1 MLSIETRERLVRGYE
16 RTHNAKMIAQ
26 AYGVSE
32 REVYKLAAQ
41 MRETGSVEPRTGNC
55 GRKPKLSEEDLKRV
69 DKAIQAQPDITFG
82 ELIRNL
88 ELDISE
94 SRLGRIVREKL
105 GYSLKKKVIHAS
117 EQERPRCTG
126 KASGMER
133 THGPGVKF
141 CVSEIRQSQEE
152 VRWKVHRRR
161 AESLGH
167 RWSRRAGRYAHRGC
181 ECRPVCRDI
190 LPPGISQRHGQRT

>member
-1 MLSIETRERLVRGYE
+1 MLRNETRSRLVAGYE
-16 RTHNAKMIAQ
+16 RTHDAKMIAQ

-41 MRETGSVEPRTGNC
+41 MRETGSVDVRTGNC
-55 GRKPKLSEEDLKRV
+55 GRKPKLTEKDLERV

-82 ELIRNL
+82 ELIKNL

-117 EQERPRCTG
+117 EQERPRCAG
-126 KASGMER
+126 IASRMER
-133 THGPGVKF
+133 TDKRNTK
-141 CVSEIRQSQEE
+141 RQTGLS
-152 VRWKVHRRR
+152 
-161 AESLGH
+161 G
-167 RWSRRAGRYAHRGC
+167 
-181 ECRPVCRDI
+181 
-190 LPPGISQRHGQRT
+190 

>member
-1 MLSIETRERLVRGYE
+1 MLSNETRSRLVAGYE
-16 RTHNAKMIAQ
+16 RSHDAKMIAQ

-41 MRETGSVEPRTGNC
+41 MRETGSVELRTGNC
-55 GRKPKLSEEDLKRV
+55 GRKPKLSEEDLERV

-82 ELIRNL
+82 ELIINL

-117 EQERPRCTG
+117 EQERPRGAG

-133 THGPGVKF
+133 THERNTK
-141 CVSEIRQSQEE
+141 
-152 VRWKVHRRR
+152 
-161 AESLGH
+161 
-167 RWSRRAGRYAHRGC
+167 
-181 ECRPVCRDI
+181 
-190 LPPGISQRHGQRT
+190 RHTGFSG

>member
-1 MLSIETRERLVRGYE
+1 MQCRVPLESPRHFT
-16 RTHNAKMIAQ
+16 
-26 AYGVSE
+26 YGVSE

-55 GRKPKLSEEDLKRV
+55 GRKPKLSEEDLERV

-133 THGPGVKF
+133 TH
-141 CVSEIRQSQEE
+141 ERNT
-152 VRWKVHRRR
+152 
-161 AESLGH
+161 
-167 RWSRRAGRYAHRGC
+167 SRKDGFSG
-181 ECRPVCRDI
+181 
-190 LPPGISQRHGQRT
+190 

>member
-1 MLSIETRERLVRGYE
+1 MLSNETRRRLVAGYE
-16 RTHNAKMIAQ
+16 RAHDAKMIAQ

-41 MRETGSVEPRTGNC
+41 MRETGSVDVRTGNC
-55 GRKPKLSEEDLKRV
+55 GRKPKLSEEDLNCV
-69 DKAIQAQPDITFG
+69 DKAIQAQPDITLG

-117 EQERPRCTG
+117 EQERPRCAG
-126 KASGMER
+126 KAGGMER
-133 THGPGVKF
+133 TDK
-141 CVSEIRQSQEE
+141 
-152 VRWKVHRRR
+152 
-161 AESLGH
+161 
-167 RWSRRAGRYAHRGC
+167 
-181 ECRPVCRDI
+181 
-190 LPPGISQRHGQRT
+190 RTTKRKSGFSG

>member
-16 RTHNAKMIAQ
+16 RTRDAKMIAQ

-88 ELDISE
+88 EWDISE
-94 SRLGRIVREKL
+94 SRPGRIVREIGVLAEEEGDSRFGTGATPMYRK
-105 GYSLKKKVIHAS
+105 S
-117 EQERPRCTG
+117 ERNG
-126 KASGMER
+126 KNS
-133 THGPGVKF
+133 
-141 CVSEIRQSQEE
+141 
-152 VRWKVHRRR
+152 
-161 AESLGH
+161 
-167 RWSRRAGRYAHRGC
+167 
-181 ECRPVCRDI
+181 
-190 LPPGISQRHGQRT
+190 

>member
-16 RTHNAKMIAQ
+16 RTHDAKMIAQ

-82 ELIRNL
+82 ELIKNL
-88 ELDISE
+88 KLDISE

-105 GYSLKKKVIHAS
+105 GCSLKKKVIHAS
-117 EQERPRCTG
+117 EQERPRCT
-126 KASGMER
+126 ER
-133 THGPGVKF
+133 TH
-141 CVSEIRQSQEE
+141 ERNT
-152 VRWKVHRRR
+152 RRK
-161 AESLGH
+161 
-167 RWSRRAGRYAHRGC
+167 AGFSG
-181 ECRPVCRDI
+181 
-190 LPPGISQRHGQRT
+190 

>member
-1 MLSIETRERLVRGYE
+1 MLSNETRNRLVRGYE
-16 RTHNAKMIAQ
+16 RTHDAKMIAQ

-41 MRETGSVEPRTGNC
+41 MRETGSVELRTGNC

-69 DKAIQAQPDITFG
+69 DKAMQEQPDITFG
-82 ELIRNL
+82 ELIMNL

-117 EQERPRCTG
+117 EQERPRCAG
-126 KASGMER
+126 KASGMEK
-133 THGPGVKF
+133 THERNTK
-141 CVSEIRQSQEE
+141 R
-152 VRWKVHRRR
+152 K
-161 AESLGH
+161 
-167 RWSRRAGRYAHRGC
+167 AGLSG
-181 ECRPVCRDI
+181 
-190 LPPGISQRHGQRT
+190 

>member
-1 MLSIETRERLVRGYE
+1 MLSIEIRERLVRGYE
-16 RTHNAKMIAQ
+16 RTHDAKMIAQ

-41 MRETGSVEPRTGNC
+41 CGRLECGTADRAT
-55 GRKPKLSEEDLKRV
+55 GRKPKLSEEDLERV

-126 KASGMER
+126 KASGMELMKEI
-133 THGPGVKF
+133 PGEKLVFLDESGVNTTDTTVWSF
-141 CVSEIRQSQEE
+141 CGKDPSGGSCSVQHPQ
-152 VRWKVHRRR
+152 KHN
-161 AESLGH
+161 G
-167 RWSRRAGRYAHRGC
+167 
-181 ECRPVCRDI
+181 PVCNPSGWSVCLYDV
-190 LPPGISQRHGQRT
+190 

>member
-1 MLSIETRERLVRGYE
+1 MLSNEIRRRLVAGYE
-16 RTHNAKMIAQ
+16 RLHDAKVIAQ

-32 REVYKLAAQ
+32 REVYKLVAQ
-41 MRETGSVEPRTGNC
+41 MRETGSVEARTCNC
-55 GRKPKLSEEDLKRV
+55 GRKPKLTEEDLDRV

-117 EQERPRCTG
+117 EQERPRCAG
-126 KASGMER
+126 KAGGMER
-133 THGPGVKF
+133 THKRNTKRKTGLSG
-141 CVSEIRQSQEE
+141 
-152 VRWKVHRRR
+152 
-161 AESLGH
+161 
-167 RWSRRAGRYAHRGC
+167 
-181 ECRPVCRDI
+181 
-190 LPPGISQRHGQRT
+190 

>member
-1 MLSIETRERLVRGYE
+1 
-16 RTHNAKMIAQ
+16 MIAQ

-133 THGPGVKF
+133 TH
-141 CVSEIRQSQEE
+141 ERNT
-152 VRWKVHRRR
+152 R
-161 AESLGH
+161 
-167 RWSRRAGRYAHRGC
+167 
-181 ECRPVCRDI
+181 
-190 LPPGISQRHGQRT
+190 

>member
-16 RTHNAKMIAQ
+16 RTHDAKMIAQ

-55 GRKPKLSEEDLKRV
+55 GRKSKLSEEDLKRV

-105 GYSLKKKVIHAS
+105 GYSLKKVIHAS

-133 THGPGVKF
+133 TH
-141 CVSEIRQSQEE
+141 ERNT
-152 VRWKVHRRR
+152 RRKDGF
-161 AESLGH
+161 SG
-167 RWSRRAGRYAHRGC
+167 
-181 ECRPVCRDI
+181 
-190 LPPGISQRHGQRT
+190 

>member
-16 RTHNAKMIAQ
+16 RTHDAKMIAQ

-55 GRKPKLSEEDLKRV
+55 GRKSKLSEEDLKRV

-82 ELIRNL
+82 ELIMNL

-94 SRLGRIVREKL
+94 S
-105 GYSLKKKVIHAS
+105 
-117 EQERPRCTG
+117 
-126 KASGMER
+126 
-133 THGPGVKF
+133 
-141 CVSEIRQSQEE
+141 
-152 VRWKVHRRR
+152 
-161 AESLGH
+161 
-167 RWSRRAGRYAHRGC
+167 
-181 ECRPVCRDI
+181 
-190 LPPGISQRHGQRT
+190 